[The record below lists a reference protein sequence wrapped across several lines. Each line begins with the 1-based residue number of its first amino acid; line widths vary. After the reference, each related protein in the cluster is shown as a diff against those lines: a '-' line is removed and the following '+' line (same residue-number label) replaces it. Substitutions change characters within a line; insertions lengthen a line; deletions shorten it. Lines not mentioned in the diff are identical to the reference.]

1 MPQHS
6 SSAPSYRR
14 EAVAVGPFTDEP
26 LDLLP
31 VLCRAAGWLVADWR
45 RDQGRI
51 ARVAYCSAEFA
62 AGVALGDH
70 DRFVIGLL
78 ADDGWSTV
86 QVVAGWIARAHGRK
100 TTATV
105 NGRRTVV
112 RRVHR
117 NQRYSNG
124 GI

>member
-6 SSAPSYRR
+6 SSDPSYRR

-31 VLCRAAGWLVADWR
+31 VLCELPDGSWRTGDEIRAGSREWLT
-45 RDQGRI
+45 
-51 ARVAYCSAEFA
+51 A
-62 AGVALGDH
+62 ALYSTGVALGDH

-78 ADDGWSTV
+78 AEDGWPTV
-86 QVVAGWIARAHGRK
+86 QVVAGWIARAHRSEDHGNGER
-100 TTATV
+100 ATDRSPPRSSESAV
-105 NGRRTVV
+105 Q
-112 RRVHR
+112 HD
-117 NQRYSNG
+117 